1 MAQPWEQVLYST
13 PEEARLKRRLK
24 FHFLNPWEKYEATGR
39 LPWKLL
45 LQILKVFLGTY
56 LAVLRIRSGSAAF
69 LTPGSGMG
77 KKIKIWIRD
86 EHSGSYF

>member
-1 MAQPWEQVLYST
+1 MVMAHPWEKVLYST

-45 LQILKVFLGTY
+45 LQILKVFLG
-56 LAVLRIRSGSAAF
+56 I
-69 LTPGSGMG
+69 
-77 KKIKIWIRD
+77 
-86 EHSGSYF
+86 

>member
-1 MAQPWEQVLYST
+1 MIMMAQPWEQVLYST

-45 LQILKVFLGTY
+45 LQILKVFLG
-56 LAVLRIRSGSAAF
+56 I
-69 LTPGSGMG
+69 
-77 KKIKIWIRD
+77 
-86 EHSGSYF
+86 

>member
-45 LQILKVFLGTY
+45 LQILKVFLGIWRVFSSD
-56 LAVLRIRSGSAAF
+56 LWLGFSCFFRSDPYQD
-69 LTPGSGMG
+69 LNNLKPGQAST
-77 KKIKIWIRD
+77 
-86 EHSGSYF
+86 